1 MHIVFI
7 HSFFIKISKY
17 FSKLQLKYLEME
29 TDYIKGRG
37 AQFNPHNLYLK
48 TEYKKEFAEGIDD
61 WEKENGKTVFL
72 QSDAKTLVHQVCSPD
87 VGFSYSANPYQGCE
101 HGCIYCYARNS
112 HEYWSLSAGL
122 DFEQKI
128 IVKEN
133 APLLFKK
140 FITQKSWM
148 AAPIAVAGNTD
159 CYQPAE
165 RKFKLTRQ
173 ILEIALQYHQPVYI
187 TTKNSLVLRDS
198 DILSEMA
205 KLKLCRVYISI
216 NSLDENLRSKMEPR
230 TTTIKQRLKTVETL
244 VKQSIPVGV
253 MVAPIIP
260 GLNDSEIPAI
270 LKTISELGVKSAG
283 YSIVRLNGQL
293 ASIFEDW
300 LHKNFPDRADK
311 VWRMIE
317 NCHNGKVSDSIF
329 CHRMSGSGNFAKM
342 IEALFNLHCGKY
354 GINTEEHHERNS
366 KSFGKQLSLF

>member
-1 MHIVFI
+1 
-7 HSFFIKISKY
+7 
-17 FSKLQLKYLEME
+17 ME

-37 AQFNPHNLYLK
+37 AQFNPHNAYLK
-48 TEYKKEFAEGIDD
+48 NEYTKAFAEGIDD
-61 WEKENGKTVFL
+61 WEAENNKTVFL
-72 QSDAKTLVHQVCSPD
+72 QGDAKTLVHKVDSPD

-122 DFEQKI
+122 DFERKI

-140 FITQKSWM
+140 FISKKGWN
-148 AAPIAVAGNTD
+148 ACPIAVSGNTD

-173 ILEIALQYHQPVYI
+173 ILEIAWQYRQPVCI
-187 TTKNSLVLRDS
+187 TTKNSLVLRDA

-205 KLKLCRVYISI
+205 KLNLCSIYISI
-216 NSLDENLRSKMEPR
+216 NSLDENLRRKMEPR
-230 TTTIKQRLKTVETL
+230 TATAKQRLKTAEAL
-244 VKQSIPVGV
+244 LQQGIPVGV

-260 GLNDSEIPAI
+260 GLNDNEIPRI
-270 LKTISELGVKSAG
+270 LKTVSELGIKSAG

-293 ASIFEDW
+293 AGIFEDW
-300 LHKNFPDRADK
+300 LRKNFPDKAHK

-317 NCHNGKVSDSIF
+317 DCHNGKVGDSIF
-329 CHRMSGSGNFAKM
+329 CHRMTGSGNIAKM
-342 IEALFNLHCGKY
+342 IERVFQLNCIKY
-354 GINTEEHHERNS
+354 GFNKEHHQLNTQL
-366 KSFGKQLSLF
+366 FGRQMTLF